1 VRGRRALVLAV
12 VVALLG
18 AGLAVSVVDQRL
30 RAGEDRALRACGER
44 AYAAAL
50 RADRVLGSMAEYI
63 RPSLAERSGLWVLM
77 SEAAERARPSVDDA
91 LASCRD
97 VEVRGVHRTHVRER
111 AAYVDYLRAR
121 SEQLGAIAAD
131 GRAAAE
137 SDPELARLREVAFG
151 DRP

>member
-1 VRGRRALVLAV
+1 MC
-12 VVALLG
+12 
-18 AGLAVSVVDQRL
+18 SSDL

-77 SEAAERARPSVDDA
+77 SEAAERARPPIDAA
-91 LASCRD
+91 LAVCED
-97 VEVRGVHRTHVRER
+97 VQVRAVHRTHVRER
-111 AAYVDYLRAR
+111 EAYVDYLRAR

>member
-1 VRGRRALVLAV
+1 MRGRRALVLAV

-77 SEAAERARPSVDDA
+77 SEAAERARPDVDEALSV
-91 LASCRD
+91 CRD
-97 VEVRGVHRTHVRER
+97 VRVRAVHRTHVRER
-111 AAYVDYLRAR
+111 AAYVDYLTAR
-121 SEQLGAIAAD
+121 RDRLDAIVAD
-131 GRAAAE
+131 GRASAE
-137 SDPELARLREVAFG
+137 TDPELARLREVAFG

>member
-1 VRGRRALVLAV
+1 MRGRRALVLAV

-77 SEAAERARPSVDDA
+77 SEAAERARPPIDAA
-91 LASCRD
+91 LAVCED
-97 VEVRGVHRTHVRER
+97 VQVRAVHRTHVRER
-111 AAYVDYLRAR
+111 EAYVDYLRAR